1 MSMGQNYHYYQNY
14 INKDHECKDEEYNYD
29 QQNKQNQKSN
39 MKKDEKKKSI
49 NQSKMNNKSPDRYQ
63 YKVLNFDYSLL
74 KPLLSEKKEN
84 IVLLV
89 TGSFNP
95 IHRMH
100 IEILNIAYRHLLSL
114 KKYNIVCGFISPS
127 ADCYVKKKQPPLI
140 PFDLRCYMIET
151 AIREYENE
159 NKNNNNL
166 KIFLHRWEG
175 THDYFIDFPDVIQAI
190 QNQLSYYFKDIDIQ
204 LVYVCGMDLY
214 DHCNDY
220 FNKNVIV
227 VERKPYKNNKYK
239 DNPDNLI
246 YIVKDEKS
254 RPFSSTSIRDCY
266 IRRDYIGIKNIT
278 FPEVADMVIRFFE
291 NIK

>member
-1 MSMGQNYHYYQNY
+1 MSKGQNYHYYQNY
-14 INKDHECKDEEYNYD
+14 INKDHECKDEEYNYG

-49 NQSKMNNKSPDRYQ
+49 NQSKMNNK

-127 ADCYVKKKQPPLI
+127 ADCYVRSKNKQLPLI
-140 PFDLRCYMIET
+140 PFDLRCKMIET
-151 AIREYENE
+151 GIREYNRD
-159 NKNNNNL
+159 NKGNNL
-166 KIFLHRWEG
+166 KIFLHKWEG
-175 THDYFIDFPDVIQAI
+175 THDYFIDFPDVISEIQAQI
-190 QNQLSYYFKDIDIQ
+190 LDHYNNIKLI
-204 LVYVCGMDLY
+204 YVCGLDLY
-214 DHCNDY
+214 LACNEY

-227 VERKPYKNNKYK
+227 IDRKPYKNYIYK
-239 DNPDNLI
+239 NIPEKFIYLI
-246 YIVKDEKS
+246 KDDKVK
-254 RPFSSTSIRDCY
+254 PYSSTFIRECY
-266 IRRDYIGIKNIT
+266 LKRDYVGICNIT
-278 FPEVADMVIRFFE
+278 FPEVGNML
-291 NIK
+291 IKFYDDNFKRY